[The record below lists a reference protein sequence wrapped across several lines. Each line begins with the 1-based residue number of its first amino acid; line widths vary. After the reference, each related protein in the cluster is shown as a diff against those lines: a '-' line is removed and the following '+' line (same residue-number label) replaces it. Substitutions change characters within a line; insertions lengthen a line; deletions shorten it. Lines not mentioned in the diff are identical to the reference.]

1 MFCKNSEEGY
11 RQALEGIRLKALV
24 KGERTLLV
32 KFQMRQGS
40 ALPLHSHPYEQTGY
54 LVSGRIRLHFGD
66 RVCEAGPGDGWSI
79 PMNVEHRAEI
89 LADSVVLEVFSPV
102 REDYL
107 PAAGS

>member
-1 MFCKNSEEGY
+1 MFCKNSEDGY

-24 KGERTLLV
+24 QGERTLLV

-54 LVSGRIRLHFGD
+54 LVSGR
-66 RVCEAGPGDGWSI
+66 GDGWSI

-89 LADSVVLEVFSPV
+89 LADSVALEVFSPV